1 MSVGITYVAIMFTSV
16 AVAAWLSRGSQAAL
30 GLTVRQRVLVGL
42 GAFTGAFL
50 TAKLPFFL
58 AADWP
63 DMFSGRALLSDGK
76 TIMFGLVGGYIGVE
90 IAKRMAGVTV
100 RTGDTFA
107 VPVAVAIAIGRVA
120 CFTYG
125 CCHGIPTRWP
135 WGVDFGDGILR
146 HPTQLYE
153 SAFHLFCAVAL
164 SVLKRDGL
172 LRGQLFKLY
181 LLLYCTFRF
190 ATEFIRPEPRIWGG
204 LTGYQ
209 WVALALVP
217 VFVFLWWR
225 DARTGPLVVNRIG

>member
-1 MSVGITYVAIMFTSV
+1 MTVDVTYVALMLTSI
-16 AVAAWLSRGSQAAL
+16 AVAAWLARGTQAAL
-30 GLTVRQRVLVGL
+30 GLTVRQRVMVGL

-63 DMFSGRALLSDGK
+63 EILSGRALFSDGK

-100 RTGDTFA
+100 GTGDTFA
-107 VPVAVAIAIGRVA
+107 VPVAVAVAIGRVA
-120 CFTYG
+120 CFTHG
-125 CCHGIPTRWP
+125 CCHGIQTRLP
-135 WGVDFGDGILR
+135 WGVDFGDGVLR

-153 SAFHLFCAVAL
+153 SAFHLACAAAVA
-164 SVLKRDGL
+164 VLKRDGL
-172 LRGQLFKLY
+172 FRGQLFKLY
-181 LLLYCTFRF
+181 LLLYCTYRF
-190 ATEFIRPEPRIWGG
+190 ATEFIRPEPRGWGG

-217 VFVFLWWR
+217 VFVLLWWR
-225 DARTGPLVVNRIG
+225 DARTGLSPANRIG